1 VFLFNGKESH
11 PRSLLKAISWR
22 MLGSID
28 TFILGMIF
36 TSDAKAAGAIAGTE
50 VITKI
55 GLYYLHERA
64 WAASSW
70 GTHGRCGGRG
80 TPSDAYPGRA
90 QGVASPAAMIRCAP
104 RLASVTRSRMLAVS
118 SRTASMTRRMWQ
130 AFSGT
135 QFLHFS

>member
-1 VFLFNGKESH
+1 MFLFNGKESH

-70 GTHGRCGGRG
+70 GHTVDVEGEEHPP
-80 TPSDAYPGRA
+80 TLT
-90 QGVASPAAMIRCAP
+90 Q
-104 RLASVTRSRMLAVS
+104 AVL
-118 SRTASMTRRMWQ
+118 RE
-130 AFSGT
+130 
-135 QFLHFS
+135 